1 MHVKIKGE
9 WGEHNKIHRE
19 QMILHEG
26 VDKVVDYN
34 LADLIKWC
42 SFRPITAD
50 HPSWLRKAFP
60 ARNPD
65 DLILL
70 IEHFNEEADKL
81 FVVLSVYLKQPGV
94 TLTEKKEKLEQFVEK
109 FSGVEGWD

>member
-1 MHVKIKGE
+1 
-9 WGEHNKIHRE
+9 
-19 QMILHEG
+19 MILHEG

-34 LADLIKWC
+34 LSDLIKWC

-70 IEHFNEEADKL
+70 IEHFTEEADKL
-81 FVVLSVYLKQPGV
+81 FVVLSVYLKQPAV
-94 TLTEKKEKLEQFVEK
+94 SLTDKKEKLEQFLDK
-109 FSGVEGWD
+109 FSGVEGWDGNYFLRIFCWFAQRLEDR